1 MHTPACLISANPP
14 SLLIGFA
21 HTFGVVSHSNMLVR
35 VVWHRDQLL
44 RVLERA
50 VQPADHPRYSQQ
62 TSPTSP
68 TSPTPPRLALS
79 DMCVNS
85 GSNNAPTLQYVLTVQ
100 RKKLVWVL
108 IFGHTSV
115 LARCQD
121 RQVEGRTAA
130 NNRDLLE
137 IKFCAPTPSTCIL
150 FTCFDWGGPPYK
162 QFSSLSQHTGRAG

>member
-108 IFGHTSV
+108 ILWTHLCASAVPGQ
-115 LARCQD
+115 AGRRQDRCQQQGSVGD
-121 RQVEGRTAA
+121 KVLRSHT
-130 NNRDLLE
+130 
-137 IKFCAPTPSTCIL
+137 
-150 FTCFDWGGPPYK
+150 
-162 QFSSLSQHTGRAG
+162 QHLYTLYMF

>member
-1 MHTPACLISANPP
+1 MHTPACLISANPS

-50 VQPADHPRYSQQ
+50 VQPADHPHYSQQ

-68 TSPTPPRLALS
+68 RLALS
-79 DMCVNS
+79 DLCVNS

-100 RKKLVWVL
+100 RKKSVWVL
-108 IFGHTSV
+108 ILRTHLCASAVPGQ
-115 LARCQD
+115 AGRKQDRCQQQGSIGD
-121 RQVEGRTAA
+121 KV
-130 NNRDLLE
+130 LLSH
-137 IKFCAPTPSTCIL
+137 T
-150 FTCFDWGGPPYK
+150 
-162 QFSSLSQHTGRAG
+162 QHLYTLYMF